1 MPDRWIDSLSRRDL
15 LRRAGA
21 AGLIAGS
28 GGLLAACGEVEGT
41 NQSSGDKAQ
50 EAAKAN
56 HPKTAIGT
64 LVFSNWPLYV
74 DRSVLRDF
82 ESAQKA
88 QVSYR
93 EEINDNDEFFAKVR
107 QELEAGRPI
116 DRDIVVLTD
125 WMVKRWI
132 DQGFVEPLD
141 KRNIPNVKN
150 LVPTLQDV
158 PFDTGRVYSLP
169 WQSGMTA
176 IGYNPAKT
184 GGELKSIMDLF
195 EPRLKGRVAMLTE
208 WRDSASLVMLA
219 QGKDPANA
227 SKDDVLAAIEEIDKQ
242 NRAGQIRRFTGN
254 DYTGDLA
261 KGNLWAAVA
270 WSGDVVQLK
279 ADNPELEFLIPED
292 GAMLW
297 SDNMLIPKGAKQPY
311 GAETMMNYVY
321 DPKVAAKITEEVA
334 YVSPVQGVQEAISDS
349 ELAGNELVFPSA
361 ETQRKLHA
369 HPALSAADEREI
381 NSAWVRVT
389 GA

>member
-41 NQSSGDKAQ
+41 NQSSDEKTQ

-56 HPKTAIGT
+56 HPKTAFET

-74 DRSVLRDF
+74 DRSVLGDF
-82 ESAQKA
+82 ESAQNA

-116 DRDIVVLTD
+116 ERDIVVLTD

-141 KRNIPNVKN
+141 KRNIPNARN
-150 LVPTLQDV
+150 LVPTLQNV
-158 PFDTGRVYSLP
+158 PFDRGRVYSLP

-195 EPRLKGRVAMLTE
+195 EPRLKGRVSMLTE
-208 WRDSASLVMLA
+208 WRDSAGLVMLA
-219 QGKDPANA
+219 QGKDPAKA
-227 SKDDVLAAIEEIDKQ
+227 TKEDVLAAIDEIDKQ

-297 SDNMLIPKGAKQPY
+297 SDNMLIPKGAEQPY

-334 YVSPVQGVQEAISDS
+334 YVSPVQGVQEAVSDT
-349 ELAGNELVFPSA
+349 ELSGNELVFPTA
-361 ETQRKLHA
+361 ETQRKLHP
-369 HPALSAADEREI
+369 HPALSAADEREV
-381 NSAWVRVT
+381 NSAWARVT